1 MRNSRTEQ
9 AHKTPLA
16 LGVALGDSLIGGLPQ
31 PSVESL
37 MLEKVAVTAQKRA
50 ESLLDNLG

>member
-9 AHKTPLA
+9 ARKTPL
-16 LGVALGDSLIGGLPQ
+16 ALGDSLIGGFPQ
-31 PSVESL
+31 PSAESL

-50 ESLLDNLG
+50 KSLLDNLG